1 MTLWHKSLAN
11 RLQDFPRFQQIIMIC
26 NELNRAKN
34 NLNYPKEYSNC
45 LERALELCDL
55 CSDNDQWNDNRL
67 YELRRARR
75 VIAEVYNSKL
85 PINTKPIM
93 NVILSLDS
101 KSWIKLNSRN
111 NLWNLTIKAEI
122 QMKTNNYWKILKITA

>member
-1 MTLWHKSLAN
+1 
-11 RLQDFPRFQQIIMIC
+11 
-26 NELNRAKN
+26 
-34 NLNYPKEYSNC
+34 
-45 LERALELCDL
+45 
-55 CSDNDQWNDNRL
+55 
-67 YELRRARR
+67 
-75 VIAEVYNSKL
+75 
-85 PINTKPIM
+85 M